1 MNKIVLGL
9 IGLLITSVYNIA
21 LLFPSKDIKNST
33 NLSLLF
39 VRVVTVVM
47 GLLAFLSF
55 FIPGLDVNK
64 NIISNIK
71 KHIDFKLVALFTIII
86 FSMLVFILLA
96 INKGGPISFVIINM
110 NLIIVILYGI
120 IFMKDPYDFK
130 LILAFLIYILAGA
143 FTVVHQNKLKK
154 K

>member
-1 MNKIVLGL
+1 ML
-9 IGLLITSVYNIA
+9 I
-21 LLFPSKDIKNST
+21 
-33 NLSLLF
+33 
-39 VRVVTVVM
+39 
-47 GLLAFLSF
+47 
-55 FIPGLDVNK
+55 
-64 NIISNIK
+64 
-71 KHIDFKLVALFTIII
+71 
-86 FSMLVFILLA
+86 FILLA